1 MSSESPEG
9 SHQDTDPLGSPEPPP
24 DQAGPGTAG
33 SDGKHP
39 AGYPQTLRL

>member
-9 SHQDTDPLGSPEPPP
+9 SHPDTDLLCIPQAAP

-39 AGYPQTLRL
+39 A